1 MKLTFKE
8 KAKLFWERNK
18 KEILGMLIAVGALA
32 GAGCYMAYTNR
43 KETEQQEEELAEQIR
58 LHTAKEAPKVEEDT
72 DDIVAG
78 IDELKRADDAALDEE
93 DRIANDPDNQLTDG
107 GYVAPDRNNLNEA
120 DVPNLLANCV
130 PLTSM
135 GQFGRDII
143 DRYKEE
149 WPDWDAVG
157 MFNPETAVAD
167 VYVDFCHEKWL
178 EAQRE
183 KARREKEAESQ
194 EKQAS

>member
-1 MKLTFKE
+1 MKLTLKE

-18 KEILGMLIAVGALA
+18 VEIIGILAFIGVTAAAGIAIE
-32 GAGCYMAYTNR
+32 R
-43 KETEQQEEELAEQIR
+43 KAEKDEEKRHLEAE
-58 LHTAKEAPKVEEDT
+58 AWKAEEDA
-72 DDIVAG
+72 DIIVSD
-78 IDELKRADDAALDEE
+78 IDELKRADEAAIDDE
-93 DRIANDPDNQLTDG
+93 DRIANDPNNQLTDG

-120 DVPNLLANCV
+120 DCPNLLANCV

-143 DRYKEE
+143 DLYKEK
-149 WPDWDAVG
+149 WPDWDTVG

-167 VYVDFCHEKWL
+167 VYIDFCHEKWL
-178 EAQRE
+178 EYQRGQ
-183 KARREKEAESQ
+183 EAESQ

>member
-1 MKLTFKE
+1 MKLTLKE
-8 KAKLFWERNK
+8 KARLFWERNK
-18 KEILGMLIAVGALA
+18 KEILGILIAVGALT

-43 KETEQQEEELAEQIR
+43 KEAEHQEEELAEQIR

-93 DRIANDPDNQLTDG
+93 DRIASDPDNQLTDG

-120 DVPNLLANCV
+120 DAPNLLANCV

-149 WPDWDAVG
+149 WPDWDTVG
-157 MFNPETAVAD
+157 MFDPETAVAD